1 MTAKKLN
8 LNFVFKLVA
17 VLLCLVLVTTHLSSK
32 LYAKYTSRAS
42 GSDSARVAV
51 WNVDASSNGSNLVIN
66 CADASAV
73 DQVMTDTY
81 GLTVTNDSEVAVSY
95 DLIVVFN
102 QALADEITLTLDN
115 NAIAATTTTDNKT
128 FVFSNVGQLG
138 VGSTSKDHTLTF
150 SVTYNDID
158 EDYSYNFQVTADFEQ
173 ID

>member
-17 VLLCLVLVTTHLSSK
+17 VLLCLVLLVTHLSSK

-51 WNVDASSNGSNLVIN
+51 WNVDASSNESGLVIN

-73 DQVMTDTY
+73 DQVMTDAY

-115 NAIAATTTTDNKT
+115 NAIPDTTTDNKT

-158 EDYSYNFQVTADFEQ
+158 EDYSYDFQVTADFEQ